1 MFKFNRKSIIHSAVF
16 VVSLLFISS
25 LVPVFNPPVS
35 GLLKYPIIALNLI
48 KREVGGVV
56 FFHRNL
62 MQNES
67 FRRENDILK
76 NKLNQ
81 ADEIFLEN
89 ARLSKLLGFKE
100 KSSFMVLACRVIATS
115 ADNWSSGVI
124 IDKGSSSG
132 IKKGYVVINYLGLV
146 GRVVEV
152 SGSTSKVMLVSDP
165 NLGVSAICQR
175 SRQEG
180 LVSGTLGTSLVM
192 KYLPKDADIKISDS
206 IMSSGLTEAYP
217 KGLLIGTVIDTAE
230 EPSGLSR
237 YAIIKPAVNLS
248 NLEEVLVIVP

>member
-1 MFKFNRKSIIHSAVF
+1 
-16 VVSLLFISS
+16 
-25 LVPVFNPPVS
+25 
-35 GLLKYPIIALNLI
+35 
-48 KREVGGVV
+48 
-56 FFHRNL
+56 
-62 MQNES
+62 
-67 FRRENDILK
+67 
-76 NKLNQ
+76 
-81 ADEIFLEN
+81 
-89 ARLSKLLGFKE
+89 
-100 KSSFMVLACRVIATS
+100 
-115 ADNWSSGVI
+115 VI

-180 LVSGTLGTSLVM
+180 WFPALWNLLVM